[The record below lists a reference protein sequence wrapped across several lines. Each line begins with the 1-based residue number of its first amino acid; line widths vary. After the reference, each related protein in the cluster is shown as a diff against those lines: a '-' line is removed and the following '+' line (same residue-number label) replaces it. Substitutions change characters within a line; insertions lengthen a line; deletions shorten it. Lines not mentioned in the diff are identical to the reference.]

1 MEIPALITIVEWSTI
16 AVTFIMMGSGIP
28 LCVNMLKKK
37 TTDNVPYLMFLILSF
52 VSLLSLQY
60 ALLIKNNT
68 LTFINVTAS
77 LVWGFY
83 VCVYNFVSKNKSKPL
98 LQLLVLAGLYSS
110 HYYYLTIVPPADV
123 VPTLG
128 SYLLFWV
135 TVLSLLPALDFI
147 TIFKEKST
155 RCCDLPMLLGGT
167 LNGGVWYLYGILMN
181 DINIYFPAIPGLLV
195 SALKF
200 GLMIVYGPP
209 SKTVS
214 TKASASQQAT
224 TYKKKKTDLQNN
236 NFNERSSPSKL
247 RKTK

>member
-1 MEIPALITIVEWSTI
+1 MELPSLITIVEWSTI
-16 AVTFIMMGSGIP
+16 GVTFIMMGSGIP
-28 LCVNMLKKK
+28 LCLKMIKKK
-37 TTDNVPYLMFLILSF
+37 ATENVPYSMFLILSF

-60 ALLIKNNT
+60 ALLIENKT

-83 VCVYNFVSKNKSKPL
+83 ICVYNYVSKHKSKPL
-98 LQLLVLAGLYSS
+98 LQLFVMAGLYSS

-123 VPTLG
+123 IPTLG
-128 SYLLFWV
+128 KYLLFWV

-167 LNGGVWYLYGILMN
+167 LNGGVWYLYGMLMN

-200 GLMIVYGPP
+200 SLMIVYGPP
-209 SKTVS
+209 SKIVS
-214 TKASASQQAT
+214 TTASASQQFT
-224 TYKKKKTDLQNN
+224 NNKKKQIHLNNN
-236 NFNERSSPSKL
+236 NFNENSAPRKL
-247 RKTK
+247 HKAK